1 MIIRALCAENFLKY
15 QRLEL
20 NNLPRRGI
28 IAISGP
34 NESGKSSIGETL
46 CFALFGRTF
55 SLSNAG
61 LPKLIRWGA
70 PHCSVTCEFDAGGES
85 YRLVR
90 YLDNEGTQNATLSY
104 KKTDELLASGI
115 EPVADALF
123 DLLGFEYEE
132 FIDSFYLAQREIT
145 KPHPHSYAVKS
156 MAGIVVVEY
165 VLDELEGEREALQRE
180 ADEHSQRL
188 KEIETELAELEFDKS
203 HLPQLEAALTDVSRS
218 EARAEALL
226 TDLRDAA
233 ADYQAAVPEAQ
244 RLSSRRNWILNLQL
258 LLLALVLAGDGL
270 WYLATLKPGG
280 TGFTALLQVLFA
292 AWRPQAQLFLYAA
305 IGLGLAFG
313 VLQLRYWLA
322 GLRIGRL
329 AQQSQRL
336 AKTLDA
342 VALYANNQS
351 LNELLEQV
359 AEEDQTRPRLEF
371 RQDACHRLCAQIANG
386 SAAMEQVVTETA
398 EFGDWL
404 RHALR
409 VQRREIGLMRQEI
422 GEESSRQRHFVAL
435 NTKREPLK
443 ARVVELVDKAQ
454 MRREAMA
461 LLKAA
466 GQHMT
471 KRFNSDLRDLAGHTL
486 PLFTEGRYQH
496 LQIDEHLNVRVFS
509 TDKKDYMELEEI
521 SSGTQRQIMLAV
533 RLALA
538 QQVAGNAVMDRQFVF
553 LDEPFAFF
561 DEQRT
566 RNSLKVL
573 HSLSDD
579 LCQIWVVAQDFPQ
592 DMRFDRR
599 ILCSRD
605 ADSLVLGKA

>member
-1 MIIRALCAENFLKY
+1 MIIRSLCAENFLKY

-20 NNLPRRGI
+20 NSLPRRGI

-70 PHCSVTCEFDAGGES
+70 AHCAVTCVFESEGET
-85 YRLVR
+85 YQLVR
-90 YLDNEGTQNATLSY
+90 YLDTEGVHNAILSY
-104 KKTDELLASGI
+104 KDSGEEVANGI

-165 VLDELEGEREALQRE
+165 VLAELEEEREHFQRS
-180 ADEHSQRL
+180 ADEQQKRL
-188 KEIETELAELEFDKS
+188 QEIQVELAELEFDPS
-203 HLPQLEAALTDVSRS
+203 HLPQLEAALTDVSRG
-218 EARAEALL
+218 EAKAEALL
-226 TDLRDAA
+226 ADLQETA
-233 ADYQAAVPEAQ
+233 ADHQAARPQIQ
-244 RLSSRRNWILNLQL
+244 RIKSARGWIQSIQL
-258 LLLALVLAGDGL
+258 LLLALILAADGL
-270 WYLATLKPGG
+270 WYLVSLKPDAAGLS
-280 TGFTALLQVLFA
+280 AVLHALFA
-292 AWRPQAQLFLYAA
+292 VWQPHANLFLYSA
-305 IGLGLAFG
+305 IGLALLFSL
-313 VLQLRYWLA
+313 LQLRYWLA
-322 GLRIGRL
+322 GRRLGRL
-329 AQQSQRL
+329 WQQSQRL
-336 AKTLDA
+336 VGVLDA
-342 VALYANNQS
+342 VGAYAHDRGV
-351 LNELLEQV
+351 NELLEQV
-359 AEEDQTRPRLEF
+359 VEEDEALPRLNF
-371 RQDACHRLCAQIANG
+371 RHDACSRLRSQVFEG
-386 SAAMEQVVTETA
+386 SADLEQVMTGVT

-409 VQRREIGLMRQEI
+409 IQRREIGLMRQEI
-422 GEESSRQRHFVAL
+422 GEESSRQRTFTAL
-435 NTKREPLK
+435 RTKGDPLK
-443 ARVVELVDKAQ
+443 ARIAGQREQAELRV
-454 MRREAMA
+454 EAME

-496 LQIDEHLNVRVFS
+496 LQIDEHLHVRVFS
-509 TDKKDYMELEEI
+509 SDKKDYMELEEI

-538 QQVAGNAVMDRQFVF
+538 QQVAGNAVMDRQYVF

-573 HSLSDD
+573 GSLSDD

-605 ADSLVLGKA
+605 NDVLLLNKA

>member
-1 MIIRALCAENFLKY
+1 MIIRALRAENFLKY
-15 QRLEL
+15 QRLEIV
-20 NNLPRRGI
+20 NLPRRGI

-55 SLSNAG
+55 SLSASG

-70 PHCSVTCEFDAGGES
+70 PHCSVTCEFEAEGEG

-90 YLDNEGTQNATLSY
+90 YLDTEGTHNATLFY
-104 KKTDELLASGI
+104 KKTDEVLASGK

-145 KPHPHSYAVKS
+145 KPHPHSYTVKS
-156 MAGIVVVEY
+156 MAGIVVVDY
-165 VLDELEGEREALQRE
+165 VLEELETEREALQRE
-180 ADEHSQRL
+180 ANDQSQRL
-188 KEIETELAELEFDKS
+188 QEVEAELAELEFDQS

-226 TDLRDAA
+226 VDLRDAA
-233 ADYQAAVPEAQ
+233 VDYQAAVPEIRRLGSQ
-244 RLSSRRNWILNLQL
+244 RSWILNLQL

-270 WYLATLKPGG
+270 WYLATLEPGG
-280 TGFTALLQVLFA
+280 TGIFGLLQALFA
-292 AWRPQAQLFLYAA
+292 AWQPQAQLFLYTA
-305 IGLGLAFG
+305 IGLGLLVG
-313 VLQLRYWLA
+313 LLQLRYWLA
-322 GLRIGRL
+322 GVRIGRL
-329 AQQSQRL
+329 ARQSQGL
-336 AKTLDA
+336 VKALEG
-342 VALYANNQS
+342 VAAYANNPS
-351 LNELLEQV
+351 LQELLRQV
-359 AEEDQTRPRLEF
+359 AEEDEALPMLEL
-371 RQDACHRLCAQIANG
+371 RQDACHRLCAQIANE
-386 SAAMEQVVTETA
+386 SASMDQVVAETA
-398 EFGDWL
+398 AFGDWL
-404 RHALR
+404 QYALR
-409 VQRREIGLMRQEI
+409 IQRREMGLIRQEV
-422 GEESSRQRHFVAL
+422 GEESGRQRYFVAL
-435 NTKREPLK
+435 NAKREPLR
-443 ARVVELVDKAQ
+443 ARAAEQSALAQ
-454 MRREAMA
+454 MRLEAMA

-466 GQHMT
+466 GQHMI
-471 KRFNSDLRDLAGHTL
+471 KGFNSDLRDLAGHTL

-579 LCQIWVVAQDFPQ
+579 LCQVWVVAQDFPH

-599 ILCSRD
+599 ILCNRD
-605 ADSLVLGKA
+605 VDSLVLEKV

>member
-1 MIIRALCAENFLKY
+1 MIIRSLCAENFLKY

-20 NNLPRRGI
+20 NHLPRRGI

-61 LPKLIRWGA
+61 LTKLIRWGA
-70 PHCSVTCEFDAGGES
+70 PHCSVTCIFETEGET
-85 YRLVR
+85 YQLER
-90 YLDNEGTQNATLSY
+90 YLDVEGVQNATLSI
-104 KKTDELLASGI
+104 KNGEEVAKGI

-156 MAGIVVVEY
+156 MAGIVVVEF
-165 VLDELEGEREALQRE
+165 VLDELEGERKEFAHQAVE
-180 ADEHSQRL
+180 QKQRL
-188 KEIETELAELEFDKS
+188 ADIQQELDELEFDQR
-203 HLPQLEAALTDVSRS
+203 HLPQLEAALTDMSRS
-218 EARAEALL
+218 EAKAEALIG
-226 TDLRDAA
+226 DLKEAA
-233 ADYQAAVPEAQ
+233 NDYQHAIPRMA
-244 RLSSRRNWILNLQL
+244 RLESRRNWIQNLQL
-258 LLLALVLAGDGL
+258 LLLALILAADGL
-270 WYLATLKPGG
+270 WYLLSLTPDASGLAG
-280 TGFTALLQVLFA
+280 LLRLLFA
-292 AWRPQAQLFLYAA
+292 DWQPLAGAFLYT
-305 IGLGLAFG
+305 GLGLALVFCF
-313 VLQLRYWLA
+313 LQLRYWL
-322 GLRIGRL
+322 GGIRLGRL
-329 AQQSQRL
+329 WQQSQRL
-336 AKTLDA
+336 PAVLDA
-342 VALYANNQS
+342 VASYARDRG
-351 LNELLEQV
+351 LDELLEQV
-359 AEEDQTRPRLEF
+359 AEEDRGMPKPEF
-371 RQDACHRLCAQIANG
+371 RQDACARLCTQMRSG
-386 SAAMEQVVTETA
+386 TTELEQVISGVG
-398 EFGDWL
+398 EFGDWM
-404 RHALR
+404 RHALQ

-422 GEESSRQRHFVAL
+422 GEESSRQRSFIAL
-435 NTKREPLK
+435 TSKRDPLK
-443 ARVVELVDKAQ
+443 TRIATLKTKAEL
-454 MRREAMA
+454 RTEAMA

-471 KRFNSDLRDLAGHTL
+471 RRFNSDLRDLAGHTL

-573 HSLSDD
+573 GSLSDD
-579 LCQIWVVAQDFPQ
+579 LCQVWVVAQDFPE
-592 DMRFDRR
+592 DIRFDRR

-605 ADSLVLGKA
+605 IDTLVLNKA

>member
-1 MIIRALCAENFLKY
+1 MIIRSLCAENFLKY

-20 NNLPRRGI
+20 KSLPRRGI

-55 SLSNAG
+55 SLSGEG

-70 PHCSVTCEFDAGGES
+70 THCAVTCVFES
-85 YRLVR
+85 EDDTYELVR
-90 YLDNEGTQNATLSY
+90 YLDTEGVHNAILSLKDGNEIVAEGMV
-104 KKTDELLASGI
+104 
-115 EPVADALF
+115 PVADALF

-156 MAGIVVVEY
+156 MAGIVVVEF
-165 VLDELEGEREALQRE
+165 VLAELEDEREGFEREAQEQQQRLVDIQAELDELE
-180 ADEHSQRL
+180 
-188 KEIETELAELEFDKS
+188 FDQG
-203 HLPQLEAALTDVSRS
+203 LMPQLEAALTEVSRN
-218 EARAEALL
+218 EAKAENLL
-226 TDLRDAA
+226 AELQETS
-233 ADYQAAVPEAQ
+233 ADHQSARPQLERIKSA
-244 RLSSRRNWILNLQL
+244 RSWIQSIQL
-258 LLLALVLAGDGL
+258 LLLALILAGDGL
-270 WYLATLKPGG
+270 WYLVSLKPEATGLGG
-280 TGFTALLQVLFA
+280 LLQALFA
-292 AWRPQAQLFLYAA
+292 VWRPYAGLFLY
-305 IGLGLAFG
+305 GSLGLALLFCF
-313 VLQLRYWLA
+313 LQLRYWLGGRRL
-322 GLRIGRL
+322 GLL
-329 AQQSQRL
+329 WQQGQRL
-336 AKTLDA
+336 AKSLDA
-342 VALYANNQS
+342 VSAYAHDRG

-359 AEEDQTRPRLEF
+359 AEEDESLARPEF
-371 RQDACHRLCAQIANG
+371 RHEACIRLRGQIADG
-386 SAAMEQVVTETA
+386 SAELEQVMTGVA

-422 GEESSRQRHFVAL
+422 GEENSRQRSYVAL
-435 NTKREPLK
+435 TTKRGPLK
-443 ARVVELVDKAQ
+443 TRIAELKDKAGL
-454 MRREAMA
+454 RAEAME
-461 LLKAA
+461 LLKDA

-496 LQIDEHLNVRVFS
+496 LQIDEHLHVRVFS
-509 TDKKDYMELEEI
+509 SDKKDYMELEEI

-573 HSLSDD
+573 GSLSDD

-599 ILCSRD
+599 ILCTRD
-605 ADSLVLGKA
+605 ADVLVLDKA